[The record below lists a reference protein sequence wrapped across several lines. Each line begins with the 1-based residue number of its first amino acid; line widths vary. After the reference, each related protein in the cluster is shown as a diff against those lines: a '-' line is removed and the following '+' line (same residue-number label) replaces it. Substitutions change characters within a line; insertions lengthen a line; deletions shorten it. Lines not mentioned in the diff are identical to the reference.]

1 MSEEVEV
8 DFEVIVIG
16 GGVAGCVAAYTLAGQ
31 GHEVL
36 LIERAMEPGSKNLSG
51 GVFYCRVMEQVF
63 PDFVN
68 EARSTLTTGT
78 SVLLS
83 PLMQSQCCVQ
93 SLICG

>member
-51 GVFYCRVMEQVF
+51 WCFLLPSNG
-63 PDFVN
+63 
-68 EARSTLTTGT
+68 TG
-78 SVLLS
+78 LPGL
-83 PLMQSQCCVQ
+83 CK
-93 SLICG
+93 